1 MYAQHSVCKGYPLP
15 FTLKQSRWESEEG
28 GCFQRVCM
36 FRSSLVPRLG
46 VAPPSEVH
54 GVCSVPPLP
63 VCLLQAQLG
72 GRVSCPHHL
81 GMDVPREGCREQVV
95 RAEWWG
101 GGGALPYVPYVLN
114 LIRYILHSQSSGP
127 LSSDLALKGS
137 LPPTPVGQWPGS
149 GQHCRVSPWPL
160 CNSWAGPG
168 FMCFWLLL
176 YPDISLPERGT

>member
-1 MYAQHSVCKGYPLP
+1 MAFAQCPRFLSVSFKP
-15 FTLKQSRWESEEG
+15 SWAEG
-28 GCFQRVCM
+28 C
-36 FRSSLVPRLG
+36 LVPTTLG
-46 VAPPSEVH
+46 WMFH
-54 GVCSVPPLP
+54 GKGAGS
-63 VCLLQAQLG
+63 
-72 GRVSCPHHL
+72 RSC
-81 GMDVPREGCREQVV
+81 V
-95 RAEWWG
+95 RSGG